1 MLRWTMGWTM
11 VQKWRVQR
19 GIWQRGRGRGQL
31 GMSTLVWHSRLGG
44 PLEASVSNTSY
55 IFKFTYEIKVQIHPL
70 LLQGHLTAIS

>member
-1 MLRWTMGWTM
+1 MGRTM

-44 PLEASVSNTSY
+44 PLEASVSNTLY
-55 IFKFTYEIKVQIHPL
+55 IFKFTYEIKIQIHLPPSR
-70 LLQGHLTAIS
+70 GHLIAIS